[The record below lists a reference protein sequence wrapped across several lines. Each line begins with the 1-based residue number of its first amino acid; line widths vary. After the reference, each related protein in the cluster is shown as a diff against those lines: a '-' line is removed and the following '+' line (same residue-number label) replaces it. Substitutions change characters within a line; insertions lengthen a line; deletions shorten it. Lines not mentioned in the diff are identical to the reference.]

1 MTRLELL
8 NLNRARAGESSC
20 WENSGIF
27 EAMIICFE
35 ERRECYGVDASTL
48 QMREFLLERTGAS

>member
-1 MTRLELL
+1 MTRLEIWI
-8 NLNRARAGESSC
+8 LNRAWAAESSC
-20 WENSGIF
+20 WKNPGIF
-27 EAMIICFE
+27 EAMNLCFE